1 MADSLR
7 ERVNLALADLWDP
20 PFAIL
25 RLQLADRFVTE
36 LEAASAE
43 TARAV
48 RQSSAE
54 SLNLGVRRILHAATV
69 TDIGA
74 ALLEAASGYC
84 GRAALLVHKGDLL
97 TGWRTYGLTRN
108 GAGDEAGAEALA
120 QAWAAVQ
127 VQVSGA
133 PAFAQ
138 AIESRE
144 TVVSL
149 SLADHLSAEIVQL
162 LDLTA
167 EERVYLFPLS
177 LRQIVV
183 GVIYADGRGAAEGV
197 LSPAIEMLCAVAE
210 AALEAV
216 SSRTPVTARG
226 QATDGA
232 EGRLE
237 LPVARPAPPPP
248 VDWSELTA
256 EEQEQHLR
264 AQRFARVLVADLQL
278 YRAAE
283 IREGKQA
290 RNLYGRLQDE
300 IEKSREVYHRKFGQ
314 AIAGLD
320 YFHVEL
326 LRTLADNEESLMGP
340 DYPGPLVASVTAP

>member
-7 ERVNLALADLWDP
+7 ERVDHALADLWDP
-20 PFAIL
+20 PFVVL
-25 RLQLADRFVTE
+25 RRQLADRFAAE
-36 LEAASAE
+36 LDAASAE

-48 RQSSAE
+48 RHSSAE
-54 SLNLGVRRILHAATV
+54 SLNLGVRRILHATTV

-84 GRAALLVHKGDLL
+84 GRVALLVHKGGLL
-97 TGWRTYGLTRN
+97 SGWRTYGSIRN
-108 GAGDEAGAEALA
+108 GAGDQAPAEALA
-120 QAWAAVQ
+120 RSWAGLQ

-144 TVVSL
+144 AVVSL
-149 SLADHLSAEIVQL
+149 SLANHLSTEIVQL

-167 EERVYLFPLS
+167 EEKVYLFPLS

-183 GVIYADGRGAAEGV
+183 GVVYADGRGAAEGV

-216 SSRTPVTARG
+216 SSRTPFTARG
-226 QATDGA
+226 EASDAA

-237 LPVARPAPPPP
+237 LQVARATPPLP
-248 VDWSELTA
+248 VDWSEMTA
-256 EEQEQHLR
+256 EEREQHLR

-283 IREGKQA
+283 IREGKRA
-290 RNLYGRLQDE
+290 HNIYGRLQDE

-314 AIAGLD
+314 TSTD
-320 YFHVEL
+320 YFHLEL
-326 LRTLADNEESLMGP
+326 LRSVADDEEKLMGP

>member
-7 ERVNLALADLWDP
+7 EKVDHALADLWDP
-20 PFAIL
+20 PFAVL
-25 RLQLADRFVTE
+25 RQQLADRFAME
-36 LEAASAE
+36 LDAASAE

-48 RQSSAE
+48 RHSSAE
-54 SLNLGVRRILHAATV
+54 SLNLGVRRILHATTV

-84 GRAALLVHKGDLL
+84 GRVALLVHKGDLL
-97 TGWRTYGLTRN
+97 SGWRTYGLTRN
-108 GAGDEAGAEALA
+108 GGDAAAAEALA
-120 QAWAAVQ
+120 RSWAGIQ

-167 EERVYLFPLS
+167 DEKVYLFPLS

-183 GVIYADGRGAAEGV
+183 GVVYADGRGVADGV

-210 AALEAV
+210 AALEAI

-226 QATDGA
+226 QASDAA

-248 VDWSELTA
+248 PVDWSELTA
-256 EEQEQHLR
+256 EEHEQHLR

-290 RNLYGRLQDE
+290 RNIYGRLQDE
-300 IEKSREVYHRKFGQ
+300 IEKSREVYHRKFGP
-314 AIAGLD
+314 AFTD

-326 LRTLADNEESLMGP
+326 LRTLADNEEELMGP

>member
-7 ERVNLALADLWDP
+7 EKVDHALADLWDP
-20 PFAIL
+20 PFAVL
-25 RLQLADRFVTE
+25 RQQLADRFASE
-36 LEAASAE
+36 LDAASAE

-48 RQSSAE
+48 RHSSAE
-54 SLNLGVRRILHAATV
+54 SLNLGVRRILHAPTV

-74 ALLEAASGYC
+74 ALLEAASSYC
-84 GRAALLVHKGDLL
+84 GRVALLVHKGDLL
-97 TGWRTYGLTRN
+97 SGWRTYGLTRHGGN
-108 GAGDEAGAEALA
+108 EAAAEALA
-120 QAWAAVQ
+120 RSWAEIQ

-167 EERVYLFPLS
+167 EEKVYLFPLS

-183 GVIYADGRGAAEGV
+183 GVVYADGRGAAEGV
-197 LSPAIEMLCAVAE
+197 LSPAIELLCAVAE
-210 AALEAV
+210 AALEAI

-226 QATDGA
+226 QVSDAA

-248 VDWSELTA
+248 VEWSALTA
-256 EEQEQHLR
+256 EEHEQHLR

-290 RNLYGRLQDE
+290 RNIYGRLQDE
-300 IEKSREVYHRKFGQ
+300 IEKSREVYHRKFGPVFT
-314 AIAGLD
+314 D
-320 YFHVEL
+320 YFHLEL
-326 LRTLADNEESLMGP
+326 LRTLADNEEELMGP